1 MLKIK
6 KIGAG
11 IALASLLNLAGCGQA
26 GPLYLPA
33 KTSAHDSGSLMHAF
47 VAATLLQTIS

>member
-11 IALASLLNLAGCGQA
+11 IALASMLNLAGCGQA

-33 KTSAHDSGSLMHAF
+33 KTSAHDSGSLMQAF
-47 VAATLLQTIS
+47 VAATLQQTNS